1 MDKKMLALPATLALC
16 CTLTGCSGLAS
27 AEQNAVYD
35 DDARIAQEG
44 GTYTAVNLRGSFDSP
59 TLSIGELTGS
69 YPYLLLTTP
78 SESGKLRIDYDLAL
92 TAGNCKLV
100 LVENA
105 RDVDVVCEGTEQ
117 GSRTFDLSQG
127 DYALKIVGSHAGAD
141 LSLKLAASE
150 GIEAEVPG
158 DGFDKPRAV
167 ELEPFEG

>member
-44 GTYTAVNLRGSFDSP
+44 GTYTAV
-59 TLSIGELTGS
+59 
-69 YPYLLLTTP
+69 
-78 SESGKLRIDYDLAL
+78 ESGKLRIDYDLAV